1 MKLHSIFRTRNVNV
15 AVFAMAISLLPVIQS
30 PMAFAAEKSFDCPG
44 GGSYIVAD
52 GAVVTDWDRECLGDV
67 VLDDSVTKL
76 DYAGF
81 FSKATSITIPATTL
95 TISDQAFVSPELL
108 SINVASDNP
117 NYKSVDGVLYSKDGA
132 TLILYPSN
140 KVGESFT
147 IADDVTT
154 IKSYAFAC
162 LNNLKNLT
170 ISDSVTDIE
179 YIGMVNGCNDNSLE
193 SYVVGEGNENYSSI
207 DGVFF
212 DKEATLQI
220 SYPKSKPGE
229 NYDMVSS
236 VTKLQHSSF
245 GYNQILKT
253 IKLSENLETIDTYS
267 FSGLN
272 LATLHLPASVQEI
285 AELGLD
291 STNSVTIDPENPN
304 FVVSDGNLF
313 NPDMTTLLVYF
324 NNDSRTSYTVPS
336 TVTSL
341 GGFAFGNNDARSLI
355 RLTFNTPLEE
365 AGVVAGG
372 PTKFLNLGNDFKL
385 ATHFENPWYFREL
398 KKVNYCG
405 NDAETIK
412 DLNAQ
417 IAANWTTATLVCETA
432 PPAEFSL
439 SSQRETV
446 VAGTPI
452 KGYTITSSD
461 SAATYSISPQADWY
475 GLSFDPAT
483 GLLSGSPADQG
494 ASTSVVF
501 KLTTSN
507 SIGDVSATF
516 TLTVDPVPVPVVVEP
531 TPEVVEPTP
540 EPIVPI
546 SEVVEPTPAAKST
559 YFATTTSTKNLS
571 KVTVTKASTS
581 AKVKLGK
588 SLQFKIASV
597 GKKAALVKVS
607 VKDPSGKSYQVASK
621 SIAKNKSYSSPIMK
635 FSKVGKYTITT
646 FVGSAK
652 KVITVTVSK

>member
-1 MKLHSIFRTRNVNV
+1 
-15 AVFAMAISLLPVIQS
+15 
-30 PMAFAAEKSFDCPG
+30 MAFAAEISFDCPG
-44 GGSYIVAD
+44 GGVYIVAD
-52 GAVVTDWDRECLGDV
+52 GAVKTDWDRECLGDV
-67 VLDDSVTKL
+67 VLDESVTKL
-76 DYAGF
+76 DYVGF

-95 TISDQAFVSPELL
+95 TISSQPLVSSELL

-132 TLILYPSN
+132 TLVLYPTN

-147 IADDVTT
+147 IADDVTK
-154 IKSYAFAC
+154 IESYAFGC

-170 ISDSVTDIE
+170 ISDSVTDVGQ
-179 YIGMVNGCNDNSLE
+179 IGMVNGCNDNSLE
-193 SYVVGEGNENYSSI
+193 SYIVGEGNENYSTI
-207 DGVFF
+207 DGVLF
-212 DKEATLQI
+212 DKEATLQVA
-220 SYPKSKPGE
+220 YPKSKAGE

-236 VTKLQHSSF
+236 VTKLQSSSF
-245 GYNQILKT
+245 GYNRNLKT
-253 IKLSENLETIDTYS
+253 IKLSENLETIGVYS
-267 FSGLN
+267 FNSLN
-272 LATLHLPASVQEI
+272 LATLHIPASVQEI

-291 STNSVTIDPENPN
+291 STNSVTVDPENPN

-313 NPDMTTLLVYF
+313 NPDMTTLLAYF
-324 NNDSRTSYTVPS
+324 NDDSRTSYTVPN

-341 GGFAFGNNDARSLI
+341 GRYDFGNNDARSLV
-355 RLTFNTPLEE
+355 RLTINAPLEE
-365 AGVVAGG
+365 AGTVTGG
-372 PTKFLNLGNDFKL
+372 PIKFLILGNDFKL
-385 ATHFENPWYFREL
+385 ADHFENTWYFRDL

-405 NDAETIK
+405 NDADTIK

-417 IAANWTTATLVCETA
+417 IVANWTTATLVCETA
-432 PPAEFSL
+432 APAEFSL
-439 SSQRETV
+439 SSQRETI

-461 SAATYSISPQADWY
+461 SSATYSISPQADWY

-516 TLTVDPVPVPVVVEP
+516 TLTVDPVPAPV
-531 TPEVVEPTP
+531 VVEPTP

-571 KVTVTKASTS
+571 RITVTKAATS

-607 VKDPSGKSYQVASK
+607 VKDPSGQSYQVASK

>member
-15 AVFAMAISLLPVIQS
+15 AVFAMAISVLPVIQS
-30 PMAFAAEKSFDCPG
+30 PMAFAAEISFDCPG
-44 GGSYIVAD
+44 GGKYIVAD
-52 GAVVTDWDRECLGDV
+52 GAVKTDWDRECLGDV
-67 VLDDSVTKL
+67 VLDESVTKL
-76 DYAGF
+76 DYVGF

-95 TISDQAFVSPELL
+95 TISSQPLVSSELL

-132 TLILYPSN
+132 TLVLYPTN

-147 IADDVTT
+147 IADDVTK
-154 IKSYAFAC
+154 IESYAFGC

-170 ISDSVTDIE
+170 ISDSVTDVGQ
-179 YIGMVNGCNDNSLE
+179 IGMVNGCNDNSLE
-193 SYVVGEGNENYSSI
+193 SYIVGEGNENYSTI
-207 DGVFF
+207 DGVLF
-212 DKEATLQI
+212 DKEATLQVA
-220 SYPKSKPGE
+220 YPKSKAGE

-236 VTKLQHSSF
+236 VTKLQSSSF
-245 GYNQILKT
+245 GYNRNLKT
-253 IKLSENLETIDTYS
+253 IKLSENLETIGVYS
-267 FSGLN
+267 FNSLN
-272 LATLHLPASVQEI
+272 LATLHIPASVQEI

-291 STNSVTIDPENPN
+291 STNSVTVDPENPN

-313 NPDMTTLLVYF
+313 NPDMTTLLAYF
-324 NNDSRTSYTVPS
+324 NDDSRTSYTVPN

-341 GGFAFGNNDARSLI
+341 GRYVFGNNDARSLV
-355 RLTFNTPLEE
+355 RLTINAPLEE
-365 AGVVAGG
+365 AGTVTGG
-372 PTKFLNLGNDFKL
+372 PIKFLILGNDFKL
-385 ATHFENPWYFREL
+385 ADHFENTWYFRDL

-417 IAANWTTATLVCETA
+417 IVANWTTATLVCETA
-432 PPAEFSL
+432 APAEFSL
-439 SSQRETV
+439 SSQRETI

-461 SAATYSISPQADWY
+461 SSATYSISPQADWY

-516 TLTVDPVPVPVVVEP
+516 TLTVDPVPAPV
-531 TPEVVEPTP
+531 VVEPTP

-571 KVTVTKASTS
+571 RITVTKAATS

-607 VKDPSGKSYQVASK
+607 VKDPSGQSYQVASK

>member
-30 PMAFAAEKSFDCPG
+30 PMAFAAEISFDCPG
-44 GGSYIVAD
+44 GGVYIVAD
-52 GAVVTDWDRECLGDV
+52 GAVKTDWDRECLGDV
-67 VLDDSVTKL
+67 VLDESVTKL
-76 DYAGF
+76 DYVGF

-95 TISDQAFVSPELL
+95 TISSQPLVSSELL

-132 TLILYPSN
+132 TLVLYPTN

-147 IADDVTT
+147 IADDVTK
-154 IKSYAFAC
+154 IESYAFGC

-170 ISDSVTDIE
+170 LSDSVTDVGQ
-179 YIGMVNGCNDNSLE
+179 IGMVNGCNDNSLE
-193 SYVVGEGNENYSSI
+193 SYIVGEGNENYSTI
-207 DGVFF
+207 DGVLF
-212 DKEATLQI
+212 DKEATLQVA
-220 SYPKSKPGE
+220 YPKSKAGE

-236 VTKLQHSSF
+236 VTKLQSSSF
-245 GYNQILKT
+245 GYNRNLKT
-253 IKLSENLETIDTYS
+253 IKLSENLETIGVYS
-267 FSGLN
+267 FNSLN
-272 LATLHLPASVQEI
+272 LATLHIPASVQEI

-291 STNSVTIDPENPN
+291 STNSVTVDPENPN
-304 FVVSDGNLF
+304 FVVSEGNLF
-313 NPDMTTLLVYF
+313 NPDMTTLLAYF
-324 NNDSRTSYTVPS
+324 NDDSRTSYTVPN

-341 GGFAFGNNDARSLI
+341 GRYVFGNNDARSLV
-355 RLTFNTPLEE
+355 RLTINAPLEE
-365 AGVVAGG
+365 AGTVTGG
-372 PTKFLNLGNDFKL
+372 PIKFLILGNDFKL
-385 ATHFENPWYFREL
+385 ADHFENTWYFRDL

-417 IAANWTTATLVCETA
+417 IVANWTTATLVCETA
-432 PPAEFSL
+432 APAEFSL
-439 SSQRETV
+439 SSQRETI

-461 SAATYSISPQADWY
+461 SSATYSISPQADWY

-516 TLTVDPVPVPVVVEP
+516 TLTVDPVPAPV
-531 TPEVVEPTP
+531 VVEPTP

-571 KVTVTKASTS
+571 RITVTKAATS

-607 VKDPSGKSYQVASK
+607 VKDPSGQSYQVASK

>member
-15 AVFAMAISLLPVIQS
+15 AVFAMAISVLPVIQS
-30 PMAFAAEKSFDCPG
+30 PMAFAVEKSFDCPG
-44 GGSYIVAD
+44 GGVYIVAD
-52 GAVVTDWDRECLGDV
+52 GAVKTDWDRECLGDV
-67 VLDDSVTKL
+67 VLDESVTKL
-76 DYAGF
+76 DYVGF

-95 TISDQAFVSPELL
+95 TISSQPLVSSELL

-132 TLILYPSN
+132 TLVLYPTN

-147 IADDVTT
+147 IADDVTK
-154 IKSYAFAC
+154 IESYAFGC

-170 ISDSVTDIE
+170 ISDSVTDVGQ
-179 YIGMVNGCNDNSLE
+179 IGMVNGCNDNSLE
-193 SYVVGEGNENYSSI
+193 SYIVGEGNENYSTI
-207 DGVFF
+207 DGVLF
-212 DKEATLQI
+212 DKEATLQVA
-220 SYPKSKPGE
+220 YPKSKAGE

-236 VTKLQHSSF
+236 VTKLQSSSF
-245 GYNQILKT
+245 GYNRNLKT
-253 IKLSENLETIDTYS
+253 IKLSENLETIGVYS
-267 FSGLN
+267 FNSLN
-272 LATLHLPASVQEI
+272 LATLHIPASVQEI

-291 STNSVTIDPENPN
+291 STNSVTVDPENPN

-313 NPDMTTLLVYF
+313 NPDMTTLLAYF
-324 NNDSRTSYTVPS
+324 NDDSRTSYTVPS

-341 GGFAFGNNDARSLI
+341 GRYVFGNNDARSLV
-355 RLTFNTPLEE
+355 RLTFNAPLEE
-365 AGVVAGG
+365 AGTVTGG
-372 PTKFLNLGNDFKL
+372 PIKFLILGNDFKL
-385 ATHFENPWYFREL
+385 ADHFENTWYFRDL

-417 IAANWTTATLVCETA
+417 IVANWTTATLVCETA
-432 PPAEFSL
+432 APAEFSL
-439 SSQRETV
+439 SSQRETI

-461 SAATYSISPQADWY
+461 SSATYSISPQADWY

-516 TLTVDPVPVPVVVEP
+516 TLTVDPVPAPV
-531 TPEVVEPTP
+531 VVEPTP

-571 KVTVTKASTS
+571 RITVTKAATS

-607 VKDPSGKSYQVASK
+607 VKDPSGQSYQVASK

>member
-30 PMAFAAEKSFDCPG
+30 PMAFAAEISFDCPG
-44 GGSYIVAD
+44 GGVYIVAD
-52 GAVVTDWDRECLGDV
+52 GAVKTDWDRECLGDV
-67 VLDDSVTKL
+67 VLDESVTKL
-76 DYAGF
+76 DYVGF

-95 TISDQAFVSPELL
+95 TISSQPLVSSELL

-132 TLILYPSN
+132 TLVLYPTN

-147 IADDVTT
+147 IADDVTK
-154 IKSYAFAC
+154 IESYAFGC

-170 ISDSVTDIE
+170 ISDSVTDVGQ
-179 YIGMVNGCNDNSLE
+179 IGMVNGCNDNSLE
-193 SYVVGEGNENYSSI
+193 SYIVGEGNENYSTI
-207 DGVFF
+207 DGVLF
-212 DKEATLQI
+212 DKEATLQVA
-220 SYPKSKPGE
+220 YPKSKAGE

-236 VTKLQHSSF
+236 VTKLQSSSF
-245 GYNQILKT
+245 GYNRNLKT
-253 IKLSENLETIDTYS
+253 IKLSENLETIGVYS
-267 FSGLN
+267 FNSLN
-272 LATLHLPASVQEI
+272 LATLHIPASVQEI

-291 STNSVTIDPENPN
+291 STNSVTVDPENPN
-304 FVVSDGNLF
+304 FVVSEGNLF
-313 NPDMTTLLVYF
+313 NPDMTTLLAYF
-324 NNDSRTSYTVPS
+324 NDDSRTSYTVPS
-336 TVTSL
+336 TVTSF
-341 GGFAFGNNDARSLI
+341 GRYVFGNNDARSLV
-355 RLTFNTPLEE
+355 RLTINAPLEE
-365 AGVVAGG
+365 AGTVTGG
-372 PTKFLNLGNDFKL
+372 PIKFLILGNDFKL
-385 ATHFENPWYFREL
+385 ADHFENTWYFRDL

-417 IAANWTTATLVCETA
+417 IVANWTTATLVCETA
-432 PPAEFSL
+432 APAEFSL
-439 SSQRETV
+439 SSQRETI

-461 SAATYSISPQADWY
+461 SSATYSISPQADWY

-516 TLTVDPVPVPVVVEP
+516 TLTVDPVPAPV
-531 TPEVVEPTP
+531 VVEPTP

-571 KVTVTKASTS
+571 RITVTKAATS

-607 VKDPSGKSYQVASK
+607 VKDPSGQSYQVASK

>member
-30 PMAFAAEKSFDCPG
+30 PMAFAAEISFDCPG
-44 GGSYIVAD
+44 GGVYIVAD
-52 GAVVTDWDRECLGDV
+52 GAVKTDWDRECLGDV
-67 VLDDSVTKL
+67 VLDESVTKL
-76 DYAGF
+76 DYVGF

-95 TISDQAFVSPELL
+95 TISSQPLVSSELL

-132 TLILYPSN
+132 TLVLYPTN

-147 IADDVTT
+147 IADDVTK
-154 IKSYAFAC
+154 IESYAFGC

-170 ISDSVTDIE
+170 ISDSVTDVGQ
-179 YIGMVNGCNDNSLE
+179 IGMVNGCNDNSLE
-193 SYVVGEGNENYSSI
+193 SYIVGEGNENYSTI
-207 DGVFF
+207 DGVLF
-212 DKEATLQI
+212 DKEATLQVA
-220 SYPKSKPGE
+220 YPKSKAGE

-236 VTKLQHSSF
+236 VTKLQSSSF
-245 GYNQILKT
+245 GYNRNLKT
-253 IKLSENLETIDTYS
+253 IKLSENLETIGVYS
-267 FSGLN
+267 FNSLN
-272 LATLHLPASVQEI
+272 LATLHIPASVQEI

-291 STNSVTIDPENPN
+291 STNSVTVDPENPN
-304 FVVSDGNLF
+304 FVVSEGNLF
-313 NPDMTTLLVYF
+313 NPDMTTLLAYF
-324 NNDSRTSYTVPS
+324 NDDSRTSYTVPS

-341 GGFAFGNNDARSLI
+341 GRYVFGNNDARSLV
-355 RLTFNTPLEE
+355 RLTINAPLEE
-365 AGVVAGG
+365 AGTVTGG
-372 PTKFLNLGNDFKL
+372 PIKFLILGNDFKL
-385 ATHFENPWYFREL
+385 ADHFENTWYFRDL

-417 IAANWTTATLVCETA
+417 IVANWTTATLVCETA
-432 PPAEFSL
+432 APAEFSL
-439 SSQRETV
+439 SSQRETI

-461 SAATYSISPQADWY
+461 SSATYSISPQADWY

-516 TLTVDPVPVPVVVEP
+516 TLTVDPVPAPV
-531 TPEVVEPTP
+531 VVEPTP

-571 KVTVTKASTS
+571 RITVTKAATS

-607 VKDPSGKSYQVASK
+607 VKDPSGQSYQVASK

>member
-15 AVFAMAISLLPVIQS
+15 AVFAMAISLLPVMQS
-30 PMAFAAEKSFDCPG
+30 PMAFAEEISFNCPG
-44 GGSYIVAD
+44 GGVYIVAD
-52 GAVVTDWDRECLGDV
+52 GAVKTDWDRECLGDV

-76 DYAGF
+76 DYVGF

-95 TISDQAFVSPELL
+95 TISSQPLVSSELL

-132 TLILYPSN
+132 TLVLYPTN

-147 IADDVTT
+147 IADDVTK
-154 IKSYAFAC
+154 IESYAFGC

-170 ISDSVTDIE
+170 ISDSVTDVGQ
-179 YIGMVNGCNDNSLE
+179 IGMVNGCNDNSLE
-193 SYVVGEGNENYSSI
+193 SYIVGEGNENYSTI
-207 DGVFF
+207 DGVLF
-212 DKEATLQI
+212 DKEATLQVA
-220 SYPKSKPGE
+220 YPKSKAGE

-236 VTKLQHSSF
+236 VTKLQSSSF
-245 GYNQILKT
+245 GYNRNLKT
-253 IKLSENLETIDTYS
+253 IKLSENLETIGVYS
-267 FSGLN
+267 FNSLN
-272 LATLHLPASVQEI
+272 LATLHIPASVQEI

-291 STNSVTIDPENPN
+291 STNSVTVDPENPN
-304 FVVSDGNLF
+304 FVVSEGNLF
-313 NPDMTTLLVYF
+313 NPDMTTLLAYF
-324 NNDSRTSYTVPS
+324 NDDSRTSYTVPN

-341 GGFAFGNNDARSLI
+341 GRYVFGNNDARSLV
-355 RLTFNTPLEE
+355 RLTINAPLEE
-365 AGVVAGG
+365 AGTVTGG
-372 PTKFLNLGNDFKL
+372 PIKFLILGNDFKL
-385 ATHFENPWYFREL
+385 ADHFENTWYFRDL

-417 IAANWTTATLVCETA
+417 IVANWTTATLVCETA
-432 PPAEFSL
+432 APAEFSL
-439 SSQRETV
+439 SSQRETI

-461 SAATYSISPQADWY
+461 SSATYSISPQADWY

-516 TLTVDPVPVPVVVEP
+516 TLTVDPVPAPV
-531 TPEVVEPTP
+531 VVEPTP

-571 KVTVTKASTS
+571 RITVTKAATS

-607 VKDPSGKSYQVASK
+607 VKDPSGQSYQVASK

>member
-30 PMAFAAEKSFDCPG
+30 PMAFAAEISFDCPG
-44 GGSYIVAD
+44 GGVYIVAD
-52 GAVVTDWDRECLGDV
+52 GAVKTDWDRECLGDV
-67 VLDDSVTKL
+67 VLDESVTKL
-76 DYAGF
+76 DYVGF

-95 TISDQAFVSPELL
+95 TISSQPLVSSELL

-132 TLILYPSN
+132 TLVLYPTN

-147 IADDVTT
+147 IADDVTK
-154 IKSYAFAC
+154 IESYAFGC

-170 ISDSVTDIE
+170 ISDSVTDVGQ
-179 YIGMVNGCNDNSLE
+179 IGMVNGCNDNSLE
-193 SYVVGEGNENYSSI
+193 SYIVGEGNENYSTI
-207 DGVFF
+207 DGVLF
-212 DKEATLQI
+212 DKEATLQVA
-220 SYPKSKPGE
+220 YPKSKAGE

-236 VTKLQHSSF
+236 VTKLQSSSF
-245 GYNQILKT
+245 GYNRNLKT
-253 IKLSENLETIDTYS
+253 IKLSENLETIGVYS
-267 FSGLN
+267 FNSLN
-272 LATLHLPASVQEI
+272 LATLHIPASVQEI

-291 STNSVTIDPENPN
+291 STNSVTVDPENPN

-313 NPDMTTLLVYF
+313 NPDMTTLLAYF
-324 NNDSRTSYTVPS
+324 NDDSRTSYTVPN

-341 GGFAFGNNDARSLI
+341 GRYVFGNNDARSLV
-355 RLTFNTPLEE
+355 RLTINAPLEE
-365 AGVVAGG
+365 AGTVTGG
-372 PTKFLNLGNDFKL
+372 PIKFLILGNDFKL
-385 ATHFENPWYFREL
+385 ADHFENTWYFRDL

-417 IAANWTTATLVCETA
+417 IVANWTTATLVCETA
-432 PPAEFSL
+432 APAEFSL
-439 SSQRETV
+439 SSQRETI

-461 SAATYSISPQADWY
+461 SSATYSISPQADWY

-516 TLTVDPVPVPVVVEP
+516 TLTVDPVPAPV
-531 TPEVVEPTP
+531 VVEPTP

-571 KVTVTKASTS
+571 RITVTKAATS

-607 VKDPSGKSYQVASK
+607 VKDPSGQSYQVASK

>member
-15 AVFAMAISLLPVIQS
+15 AVFAMAISVLPVIQS
-30 PMAFAAEKSFDCPG
+30 PMAFAAEISFDCPG
-44 GGSYIVAD
+44 GGVYIVAD
-52 GAVVTDWDRECLGDV
+52 GAVKTDWDRECLGDV
-67 VLDDSVTKL
+67 VLDESVTKL
-76 DYAGF
+76 DYVGF

-95 TISDQAFVSPELL
+95 TISSQPLVSSELL

-132 TLILYPSN
+132 TLVLYPTN

-147 IADDVTT
+147 IADDVTK
-154 IKSYAFAC
+154 IESYAFGC

-170 ISDSVTDIE
+170 ISDSVTDVGQ
-179 YIGMVNGCNDNSLE
+179 IGMVNGCNDNSLE
-193 SYVVGEGNENYSSI
+193 SYIVGEGNENYSTI
-207 DGVFF
+207 DGVLF
-212 DKEATLQI
+212 DKEATLQVA
-220 SYPKSKPGE
+220 YPKSKAGE

-236 VTKLQHSSF
+236 VTKLQSSSF
-245 GYNQILKT
+245 GYNRNLKT
-253 IKLSENLETIDTYS
+253 IKLSENLETIGVYS
-267 FSGLN
+267 FNSLN
-272 LATLHLPASVQEI
+272 LATLHIPASVQEI

-291 STNSVTIDPENPN
+291 STNSVTVDPENPN

-313 NPDMTTLLVYF
+313 NPDMTTLLAYF
-324 NNDSRTSYTVPS
+324 NDDSRTSYTVPS
-336 TVTSL
+336 TVTSF
-341 GGFAFGNNDARSLI
+341 GRYVFGNNDARSLV
-355 RLTFNTPLEE
+355 RLTINAPLEE
-365 AGVVAGG
+365 AGTVTGG
-372 PTKFLNLGNDFKL
+372 PIKFLILGNDFKL
-385 ATHFENPWYFREL
+385 ADHFENTWYFRDL

-439 SSQRETV
+439 SSQRETI

-461 SAATYSISPQADWY
+461 SSATYSISPQADWY

-516 TLTVDPVPVPVVVEP
+516 TLTVDPVPAPV
-531 TPEVVEPTP
+531 VVEPTP

-571 KVTVTKASTS
+571 RITVTKAATS

-607 VKDPSGKSYQVASK
+607 VKDPSGQSYQVASK

>member
-30 PMAFAAEKSFDCPG
+30 PMAFAAEISFDCPG
-44 GGSYIVAD
+44 GGVYIVAD
-52 GAVVTDWDRECLGDV
+52 GAVKTDWDRECLGDV
-67 VLDDSVTKL
+67 VLDESVTKL
-76 DYAGF
+76 DYVGF

-95 TISDQAFVSPELL
+95 TISSQPLVSSELL

-132 TLILYPSN
+132 TLVLYPTN

-147 IADDVTT
+147 IADDVTK
-154 IKSYAFAC
+154 IESYAFGC

-170 ISDSVTDIE
+170 ISDSVTDVGQ
-179 YIGMVNGCNDNSLE
+179 IGMVNGCNDNSLE
-193 SYVVGEGNENYSSI
+193 SYIVGEGNENYSTI
-207 DGVFF
+207 DGVLF
-212 DKEATLQI
+212 DKEATLQVA
-220 SYPKSKPGE
+220 YPKSKAGE

-236 VTKLQHSSF
+236 VTKLQSSSF
-245 GYNQILKT
+245 GYNRNLKT
-253 IKLSENLETIDTYS
+253 IKLSENLETIGVYS
-267 FSGLN
+267 FNSLN
-272 LATLHLPASVQEI
+272 LATLHIPASVQEI

-291 STNSVTIDPENPN
+291 STNSVTVDPENPN
-304 FVVSDGNLF
+304 FVVSEGNLF
-313 NPDMTTLLVYF
+313 NPDMTTLLAYF
-324 NNDSRTSYTVPS
+324 NDDSRTSYTVPN

-341 GGFAFGNNDARSLI
+341 GRYVFGNNDARSLV
-355 RLTFNTPLEE
+355 RLTINAPLEE
-365 AGVVAGG
+365 AGTVTGG
-372 PTKFLNLGNDFKL
+372 PIKFLILGNDFKL
-385 ATHFENPWYFREL
+385 ADHFENTWYFRDL

-417 IAANWTTATLVCETA
+417 IVANWTTATLVCETA

-439 SSQRETV
+439 SSQRETI

-461 SAATYSISPQADWY
+461 SSATYSISPQADWY

-516 TLTVDPVPVPVVVEP
+516 TLTVDPVPAPV
-531 TPEVVEPTP
+531 VVEPTP

-571 KVTVTKASTS
+571 RITVTKAATS

-607 VKDPSGKSYQVASK
+607 VKDPSGQSYQVASK

>member
-1 MKLHSIFRTRNVNV
+1 MKLHSIFRTRNINV
-15 AVFAMAISLLPVIQS
+15 AIFAMAVSLLPVIQS
-30 PMAFAAEKSFDCPG
+30 PMAFAEEISFDCPG
-44 GGSYIVAD
+44 GGKYIVAD
-52 GAVVTDWDRECLGDV
+52 GAVKTDWDHECLGDV

-76 DYAGF
+76 DYVGF

-95 TISDQAFVSPELL
+95 TISDEPLVSSELL
-108 SINVASDNP
+108 SINVASANP

-132 TLILYPSN
+132 TLILYPTN

-154 IKSYAFAC
+154 IQSYAFGC

-170 ISDSVTDIE
+170 LSDSVTE
-179 YIGMVNGCNDNSLE
+179 VGQIGMVNGCNDNSLE
-193 SYVVGEGNENYSSI
+193 SYSVGEGNENYSTI
-207 DGVFF
+207 DGVLF

-220 SYPKSKPGE
+220 AYPKSKPGE

-236 VTKLQHSSF
+236 VTKLQSSSF
-245 GYNQILKT
+245 GYNRELKT
-253 IKLSENLETIDTYS
+253 IKLSENLETIGVYS
-267 FSGLN
+267 FNSLN
-272 LATLHLPASVQEI
+272 LATLHIPASVQVI

-291 STNSVTIDPENPN
+291 STNSVTVDPENPN
-304 FVVSDGNLF
+304 FVVSEGNLF

-324 NNDSRTSYTVPS
+324 NDDSRTSYTVPS

-341 GGFAFGNNDARSLI
+341 GGYAFGNNDARSLV

-365 AGVVAGG
+365 AGTVTGG

-385 ATHFENPWYFREL
+385 ATHFENSWYFREL

-417 IAANWTTATLVCETA
+417 IVANWTTATLVCETA

-452 KGYTITSSD
+452 MGYTITSSD
-461 SAATYSISPQADWY
+461 SSATYSIYPQADWY

-483 GLLSGSPADQG
+483 GLLTGSPAGVD

-501 KLTTSN
+501 KLTSSN
-507 SIGDVSATF
+507 SIGDASATF

-531 TPEVVEPTP
+531 TPEPV
-540 EPIVPI
+540 VPI
-546 SEVVEPTPAAKST
+546 SEVVEPTPVVISPVAKST
-559 YFATTTSTKNLS
+559 YFAVTTSTKNLS
-571 KVTVTKASTS
+571 RVAVTKAATT

-588 SLQFKIASV
+588 SLQFMIASV

-607 VKDPSGKSYQVASK
+607 VKDPSGKSYSVASK

>member
-1 MKLHSIFRTRNVNV
+1 MKLHSIFRTRNINV
-15 AVFAMAISLLPVIQS
+15 AIFAMAVSLLPVIQS
-30 PMAFAAEKSFDCPG
+30 PMAFAEEISFDCPG
-44 GGSYIVAD
+44 GGKYIVAD
-52 GAVVTDWDRECLGDV
+52 GVLKGDYDNECLGEV
-67 VLDDSVTKL
+67 VFDDSVTTL
-76 DYAGF
+76 NYVGF
-81 FSKATSITIPATTL
+81 FSKVTSVTIPATVE
-95 TISDQAFVSPELL
+95 TIENQPLVSPELV
-108 SINVASDNP
+108 SIEVDSSSENFTSI
-117 NYKSVDGVLYSKDGA
+117 DGVLYSKDEE
-132 TLILYPSN
+132 TLILYPAN
-140 KVGESFT
+140 KAGESYT
-147 IADDVTT
+147 IPDGVTT
-154 IKSYAFAC
+154 IMSYAFGC

-170 ISDSVTDIE
+170 LSDSVTE
-179 YIGMVNGCNDNSLE
+179 VNFIGMVNGCNDNSLE
-193 SYVVGEGNENYSSI
+193 SYIVGEGNESYSSI
-207 DGVFF
+207 DGVLF

-220 SYPKSKPGE
+220 SYPKSKSGE

-253 IKLSENLETIDTYS
+253 VNLSENLETIDTYS

-272 LATLHLPASVQEI
+272 LATLHLPASV
-285 AELGLD
+285 AEVKDLGLD
-291 STNSVTIDPENPN
+291 STKSVTIDPENPN

-313 NPDMTTLLVYF
+313 NTDKTRLVVYF
-324 NNDSRTSYTVPS
+324 NDDSRTSYTVPS

-341 GGFAFGNNDARSLI
+341 GGYPFGNNDARSLL

-365 AGVVAGG
+365 AGVVTGG
-372 PTKFLNLGNDFKL
+372 PIKFLNLGNDFKH
-385 ATHFENPWYFREL
+385 AKHFENVWYLREL

-405 NDAETIK
+405 NDTETIA

-461 SAATYSISPQADWY
+461 SSATYSIYPQADWY

-483 GLLSGSPADQG
+483 GLLTGSPAGVD

-501 KLTTSN
+501 KLTSSN
-507 SIGDVSATF
+507 SIGDASATF

-531 TPEVVEPTP
+531 TPE
-540 EPIVPI
+540 PIVPI
-546 SEVVEPTPAAKST
+546 SEVVEPTPVVIAPAAKST
-559 YFATTTSTKNLS
+559 YFAVTTSSKNLS
-571 KVTVTKASTS
+571 KITVTKAATS
-581 AKVKLGK
+581 AKIKLGK

>member
-30 PMAFAAEKSFDCPG
+30 PMAFAAEISFDCPG
-44 GGSYIVAD
+44 GGVYIVAD
-52 GAVVTDWDRECLGDV
+52 GAVKTDWDRECLGDV
-67 VLDDSVTKL
+67 VLDESVTKL
-76 DYAGF
+76 DYVGF

-95 TISDQAFVSPELL
+95 TISSQPLVSSELL

-132 TLILYPSN
+132 TLVLYPTN

-147 IADDVTT
+147 IADDVTK
-154 IKSYAFAC
+154 IESYAFGC

-170 ISDSVTDIE
+170 ISDSVTDVGQ
-179 YIGMVNGCNDNSLE
+179 IGMVNGCNDNSLE
-193 SYVVGEGNENYSSI
+193 SYIVGEGNENYSTI
-207 DGVFF
+207 DGVLF
-212 DKEATLQI
+212 DKEATLQVA
-220 SYPKSKPGE
+220 YPKSKAGE

-236 VTKLQHSSF
+236 VTKLQSSSF
-245 GYNQILKT
+245 GYNRNLKT
-253 IKLSENLETIDTYS
+253 IKLSENLETIGVYS
-267 FSGLN
+267 FNSLN
-272 LATLHLPASVQEI
+272 LATLHIPASVQEI

-291 STNSVTIDPENPN
+291 STNSVTVDPENPN

-313 NPDMTTLLVYF
+313 NPDMTTLLAYF
-324 NNDSRTSYTVPS
+324 NDDSRTSYTVPS
-336 TVTSL
+336 TVTSF
-341 GGFAFGNNDARSLI
+341 GRYVFGNNDARSLV
-355 RLTFNTPLEE
+355 RLTINAPLEE
-365 AGVVAGG
+365 AGTVTGG
-372 PTKFLNLGNDFKL
+372 PIKFLILGNDFKL
-385 ATHFENPWYFREL
+385 ADHFENTWYFRDL

-417 IAANWTTATLVCETA
+417 IVANWTTATLVCETA
-432 PPAEFSL
+432 APAEFSL
-439 SSQRETV
+439 SSQRETI

-461 SAATYSISPQADWY
+461 SSATYSISPQADWY

-516 TLTVDPVPVPVVVEP
+516 TLTVDPVPAPV
-531 TPEVVEPTP
+531 VVEPTP

-571 KVTVTKASTS
+571 RITVTKAATS

-607 VKDPSGKSYQVASK
+607 VKDPSGQSYQVASK

>member
-30 PMAFAAEKSFDCPG
+30 PMAFAAEKSFECPG

-52 GAVVTDWDRECLGDV
+52 GAVKTDWDRECLGDV
-67 VLDDSVTKL
+67 VLDESVTKL
-76 DYAGF
+76 DYVGF

-95 TISDQAFVSPELL
+95 TISSQPLVSSELL

-132 TLILYPSN
+132 TLVLYPTN

-147 IADDVTT
+147 IADDVTK
-154 IKSYAFAC
+154 IESYAFGC

-170 ISDSVTDIE
+170 ISDSVTDVGQ
-179 YIGMVNGCNDNSLE
+179 IGMVNGCNDNSLE
-193 SYVVGEGNENYSSI
+193 SYIVGEGNENYSTI
-207 DGVFF
+207 DGVLF
-212 DKEATLQI
+212 DKEATLQVA
-220 SYPKSKPGE
+220 YPKSKAGE

-236 VTKLQHSSF
+236 VTKLQSSSF
-245 GYNQILKT
+245 GYNRNLKT
-253 IKLSENLETIDTYS
+253 IKLSENLETIGVYS
-267 FSGLN
+267 FNSLN
-272 LATLHLPASVQEI
+272 LATLHIPASVQEI

-291 STNSVTIDPENPN
+291 STNSVTVDPENPN

-313 NPDMTTLLVYF
+313 NPDMTTLLAYF
-324 NNDSRTSYTVPS
+324 NDDSRTSYTVPS
-336 TVTSL
+336 TVTSF
-341 GGFAFGNNDARSLI
+341 GRYVFGNNDARSLV
-355 RLTFNTPLEE
+355 RLTINAPLEE
-365 AGVVAGG
+365 AGTVTGG
-372 PTKFLNLGNDFKL
+372 PIKFLILGNDFKL
-385 ATHFENPWYFREL
+385 ADHFENTWYFRDL

-446 VAGTPI
+446 VTGTPI

-461 SAATYSISPQADWY
+461 SSATYSISPQADWY

-516 TLTVDPVPVPVVVEP
+516 TLTVDPVPAPV
-531 TPEVVEPTP
+531 VVEPTP

-571 KVTVTKASTS
+571 RITVTKAATS

-607 VKDPSGKSYQVASK
+607 VKDPSGQSYQVASK

>member
-1 MKLHSIFRTRNVNV
+1 
-15 AVFAMAISLLPVIQS
+15 
-30 PMAFAAEKSFDCPG
+30 MAFAAEISFDCPG
-44 GGSYIVAD
+44 GGVYIVAD
-52 GAVVTDWDRECLGDV
+52 GAVKTDWDRECLGDV
-67 VLDDSVTKL
+67 VLDESVTKL
-76 DYAGF
+76 DYVGF

-95 TISDQAFVSPELL
+95 TISSQPLVSSELL

-132 TLILYPSN
+132 TLVLYPTN

-147 IADDVTT
+147 IADDVTK
-154 IKSYAFAC
+154 IESYAFGC

-170 ISDSVTDIE
+170 ISDSVTDVGQ
-179 YIGMVNGCNDNSLE
+179 IGMVNGCNDNSLE
-193 SYVVGEGNENYSSI
+193 SYIVGEGNENYSTI
-207 DGVFF
+207 DGVLF
-212 DKEATLQI
+212 DKEATLQVA
-220 SYPKSKPGE
+220 YPKSKAGE

-236 VTKLQHSSF
+236 VTKLQSSSF
-245 GYNQILKT
+245 GYNRNLKT
-253 IKLSENLETIDTYS
+253 IKLSENLETIGVYS
-267 FSGLN
+267 FNSLN
-272 LATLHLPASVQEI
+272 LATLHIPASVQEI

-291 STNSVTIDPENPN
+291 STNSVTVDPENPN

-313 NPDMTTLLVYF
+313 NPDMTTLLAYF
-324 NNDSRTSYTVPS
+324 NDDSRTSYTVPN

-341 GGFAFGNNDARSLI
+341 GRYVFGNNDARSLV
-355 RLTFNTPLEE
+355 RLTINAPLEE
-365 AGVVAGG
+365 AGTVTGG
-372 PTKFLNLGNDFKL
+372 PIKFLILGNDFKL
-385 ATHFENPWYFREL
+385 ADHFENTWYFRDL

-417 IAANWTTATLVCETA
+417 IVANWTTATLVCETA
-432 PPAEFSL
+432 APAEFSL
-439 SSQRETV
+439 SSQRETI

-461 SAATYSISPQADWY
+461 SSATYSISPQADWY

-516 TLTVDPVPVPVVVEP
+516 TLTVDPVPAPV
-531 TPEVVEPTP
+531 VVEPTP

-571 KVTVTKASTS
+571 RITVTKAATS

-607 VKDPSGKSYQVASK
+607 VKDPSGQSYQVASK

>member
-15 AVFAMAISLLPVIQS
+15 AVFAMAISVLPVIQS

-44 GGSYIVAD
+44 GGVYIVAD
-52 GAVVTDWDRECLGDV
+52 GAVKTDWDRECLGDV

-76 DYAGF
+76 DYVGF

-95 TISDQAFVSPELL
+95 TISSQPLVSSELL

-117 NYKSVDGVLYSKDGA
+117 NYKSVDGVLYSKDGG
-132 TLILYPSN
+132 TLVLYPTN

-147 IADDVTT
+147 IADDVTK
-154 IKSYAFAC
+154 IESYAFGC

-170 ISDSVTDIE
+170 LSDSVTDVGQ
-179 YIGMVNGCNDNSLE
+179 IGMVNGCNDNSLE
-193 SYVVGEGNENYSSI
+193 SYIVGEGNENYSTI
-207 DGVFF
+207 DGVLF
-212 DKEATLQI
+212 DKEATLQVA
-220 SYPKSKPGE
+220 YPKSKAGE

-236 VTKLQHSSF
+236 VTKLQSSSF
-245 GYNQILKT
+245 GYNRNLKT
-253 IKLSENLETIDTYS
+253 IKLSENLETIGVYS
-267 FSGLN
+267 FNSLN
-272 LATLHLPASVQEI
+272 LATLHIPASVQEI

-291 STNSVTIDPENPN
+291 STNSVTVDPENPN
-304 FVVSDGNLF
+304 FVVSEGNLF
-313 NPDMTTLLVYF
+313 NPDMTTLLAYF
-324 NNDSRTSYTVPS
+324 NDDSRTSYTVPS

-341 GGFAFGNNDARSLI
+341 GRYVFGNNDARSLV
-355 RLTFNTPLEE
+355 RLTINAPLEE
-365 AGVVAGG
+365 AGTVTGG
-372 PTKFLNLGNDFKL
+372 PVKFLILGNDFKL
-385 ATHFENPWYFREL
+385 ADHFENTWYFRDL

-417 IAANWTTATLVCETA
+417 IVANWTTATLVCETA

-439 SSQRETV
+439 SSQRETI

-461 SAATYSISPQADWY
+461 SSATYSISPQADWY

-516 TLTVDPVPVPVVVEP
+516 TLTVDPVPAPV
-531 TPEVVEPTP
+531 VVEPTP

-571 KVTVTKASTS
+571 KITVTKAATS

-607 VKDPSGKSYQVASK
+607 VKDPSGQSYQVASK

>member
-30 PMAFAAEKSFDCPG
+30 PMAFAAEISFDCPG
-44 GGSYIVAD
+44 GGVYIVAD
-52 GAVVTDWDRECLGDV
+52 GAVKTDWDRECLGDV
-67 VLDDSVTKL
+67 VLDESVTKL
-76 DYAGF
+76 DYVGF

-95 TISDQAFVSPELL
+95 TISSQPLVSSELL

-132 TLILYPSN
+132 TLVLYPTN

-147 IADDVTT
+147 IADDVTK
-154 IKSYAFAC
+154 IESYAFGC

-170 ISDSVTDIE
+170 ISDSVTDVGQ
-179 YIGMVNGCNDNSLE
+179 IGMVNGCNDNSLE
-193 SYVVGEGNENYSSI
+193 SYIVGEGNENYSTI
-207 DGVFF
+207 DGVLF
-212 DKEATLQI
+212 DKEATLQVA
-220 SYPKSKPGE
+220 YPKSKAGE

-236 VTKLQHSSF
+236 VTKLQSSSF
-245 GYNQILKT
+245 GYNRNLKT
-253 IKLSENLETIDTYS
+253 IKLSENLETIGVYS
-267 FSGLN
+267 FNSLN
-272 LATLHLPASVQEI
+272 LATLHIPASVQEI

-291 STNSVTIDPENPN
+291 STNSVTVDPENPN
-304 FVVSDGNLF
+304 FVVSEGNLF
-313 NPDMTTLLVYF
+313 NPDMTTLLAYF
-324 NNDSRTSYTVPS
+324 NDDSRTSYTVPN

-341 GGFAFGNNDARSLI
+341 GRYVFGNNDARSLV
-355 RLTFNTPLEE
+355 RLTINAPLEE
-365 AGVVAGG
+365 AGTVTGG
-372 PTKFLNLGNDFKL
+372 PIKFLILGNDFKL
-385 ATHFENPWYFREL
+385 ADHFENTWYFRDL

-417 IAANWTTATLVCETA
+417 IVANWTTATLVCETA
-432 PPAEFSL
+432 APAEFSL
-439 SSQRETV
+439 SSQRETI

-461 SAATYSISPQADWY
+461 SSATYSISPQADWY

-516 TLTVDPVPVPVVVEP
+516 TLTVDPVPAPV
-531 TPEVVEPTP
+531 VVEPTP

-571 KVTVTKASTS
+571 RITVTKAATS

-607 VKDPSGKSYQVASK
+607 VKDPSGQSYQVASK

>member
-30 PMAFAAEKSFDCPG
+30 PMAFAAEISFDCPG
-44 GGSYIVAD
+44 GGVYIVAD
-52 GAVVTDWDRECLGDV
+52 GAVKTDWDRECLGDV
-67 VLDDSVTKL
+67 VLDESVTKL
-76 DYAGF
+76 DYVGF

-95 TISDQAFVSPELL
+95 TISSQPLVSSELL

-132 TLILYPSN
+132 TLVLYPTN

-147 IADDVTT
+147 IADDVTK
-154 IKSYAFAC
+154 IESYAFGC

-170 ISDSVTDIE
+170 ISDSVTDVGQ
-179 YIGMVNGCNDNSLE
+179 IGMVNGCNDNSLE
-193 SYVVGEGNENYSSI
+193 SYIVGEGNENYSTI
-207 DGVFF
+207 DGVLF
-212 DKEATLQI
+212 DKEATLQVA
-220 SYPKSKPGE
+220 YPKSKAGE

-236 VTKLQHSSF
+236 VTKLQSSSF
-245 GYNQILKT
+245 GYNRNLKT
-253 IKLSENLETIDTYS
+253 IKLSENLETIGVYS
-267 FSGLN
+267 FNSLN
-272 LATLHLPASVQEI
+272 LATLHIPASVQEI

-291 STNSVTIDPENPN
+291 STNSVTVDPENPN
-304 FVVSDGNLF
+304 FVVSEGNLF
-313 NPDMTTLLVYF
+313 NPDMTTLLAYF
-324 NNDSRTSYTVPS
+324 NDDSHTSYTVPS

-341 GGFAFGNNDARSLI
+341 GRYVFGNNDARSLV
-355 RLTFNTPLEE
+355 RLTINAPLEE
-365 AGVVAGG
+365 AGTVTGG
-372 PTKFLNLGNDFKL
+372 PIKFLILGNDFKL
-385 ATHFENPWYFREL
+385 ADHFENTWYFRDL

-417 IAANWTTATLVCETA
+417 IVANWTTATLVCETA
-432 PPAEFSL
+432 APAEFSL
-439 SSQRETV
+439 SSQRETI

-461 SAATYSISPQADWY
+461 SSATYSISPQADWY

-516 TLTVDPVPVPVVVEP
+516 TLTVDPVPAPV
-531 TPEVVEPTP
+531 VVEPTP

-571 KVTVTKASTS
+571 RITVTKAATS

-607 VKDPSGKSYQVASK
+607 VKDPSGQSYQVASK

>member
-1 MKLHSIFRTRNVNV
+1 
-15 AVFAMAISLLPVIQS
+15 MAISLLPVIQS
-30 PMAFAAEKSFDCPG
+30 PMAFAAEKSFECPG

-52 GAVVTDWDRECLGDV
+52 GAVKTDWDRECLGDV
-67 VLDDSVTKL
+67 VLDESVTKL
-76 DYAGF
+76 DYVGF

-95 TISDQAFVSPELL
+95 TISSQPLVSSELL

-132 TLILYPSN
+132 TLVLYPTN

-147 IADDVTT
+147 IADDVTK
-154 IKSYAFAC
+154 IESYAFGC

-170 ISDSVTDIE
+170 ISDSVTDVGQ
-179 YIGMVNGCNDNSLE
+179 IGMVNGCNDNSLE
-193 SYVVGEGNENYSSI
+193 SYIVGEGNENYSTI
-207 DGVFF
+207 DGVLF
-212 DKEATLQI
+212 DKEATLQVA
-220 SYPKSKPGE
+220 YPKSKAGE

-236 VTKLQHSSF
+236 VTKLQSSSF
-245 GYNQILKT
+245 GYNRNLKT
-253 IKLSENLETIDTYS
+253 IKLSENLETIGVYS
-267 FSGLN
+267 FNSLN
-272 LATLHLPASVQEI
+272 LATLHIPASVQEI

-291 STNSVTIDPENPN
+291 STNSVTVDPENPN

-313 NPDMTTLLVYF
+313 NPDMTTLLAYF
-324 NNDSRTSYTVPS
+324 NDDSRTSYTVPS
-336 TVTSL
+336 TVTSF
-341 GGFAFGNNDARSLI
+341 GRYVFGNNDARSLV
-355 RLTFNTPLEE
+355 RLTINAPLEE
-365 AGVVAGG
+365 AGTVTGG
-372 PTKFLNLGNDFKL
+372 PIKFLILGNDFKL
-385 ATHFENPWYFREL
+385 ADHFENTWYFRDL

-446 VAGTPI
+446 VTGTPI

-461 SAATYSISPQADWY
+461 SSATYSISPQADWY

-516 TLTVDPVPVPVVVEP
+516 TLTVDPVPAPV
-531 TPEVVEPTP
+531 VVEPTP

-571 KVTVTKASTS
+571 RITVTKAATS

-607 VKDPSGKSYQVASK
+607 VKDPSGQSYQVASK